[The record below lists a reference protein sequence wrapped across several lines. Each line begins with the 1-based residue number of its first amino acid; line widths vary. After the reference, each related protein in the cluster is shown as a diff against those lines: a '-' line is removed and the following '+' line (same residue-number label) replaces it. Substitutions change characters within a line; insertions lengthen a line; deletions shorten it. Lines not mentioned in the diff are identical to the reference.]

1 MGRQDQRGV
10 ELGEHR
16 DCRAQA
22 QARQEANREAEG
34 VEKREDAVE
43 DFGPFVKDRH
53 PRDRFLDVG
62 HEVGVRERGGLR
74 NARRSARVDQESHVI
89 HGRWAA
95 ALPGGGRAHRARP
108 GAGPVRA
115 GARELIALLARCL
128 HRQLER

>member
-1 MGRQDQRGV
+1 MFPLIGKCSRERHGAGQREADRREVSICPLGCLEEALVHGWNAQEERARQAALGRQDQRGV

-53 PRDRFLDVG
+53 PRD
-62 HEVGVRERGGLR
+62 
-74 NARRSARVDQESHVI
+74 
-89 HGRWAA
+89 
-95 ALPGGGRAHRARP
+95 
-108 GAGPVRA
+108 
-115 GARELIALLARCL
+115 
-128 HRQLER
+128 